1 MVAVAVAVA
10 AVTVAAVVVVAVA
23 VAVAVAVVH
32 CLPGE
37 AAVEA
42 ALVAPRVSEFALYA
56 CAGRCPSV

>member
-10 AVTVAAVVVVAVA
+10 AVTVAAVVGVA

-37 AAVEA
+37 AAGEA

>member
-1 MVAVAVAVA
+1 MAVAVA
-10 AVTVAAVVVVAVA
+10 AVSVAAVVAVA

>member
-1 MVAVAVAVA
+1 MVAVAVVVA
-10 AVTVAAVVVVAVA
+10 AVTVAAVVV

>member
-10 AVTVAAVVVVAVA
+10 AVSVAAVVAVA